1 MTDPGHEYES
11 QKSER
16 RPQLILLTNIF
27 LPSTSPE
34 FRRNLR
40 LVTSR
45 PIHTPRSGSDGIST
59 AMPSPV
65 PSQGCVEPQSTLES
79 NQRIWPVKAGQAW
92 SNLKLFP
99 RGNPDATRN
108 THVTPREPFL
118 HHFALLWTRLHHSRS
133 GRRSR
138 PEPQTLHSLRFL
150 LLDPP
155 LLRQNSC
162 TISAHFFATHFS
174 ANTPG
179 WEWRSFPKSAAMA
192 Y

>member
-1 MTDPGHEYES
+1 M
-11 QKSER
+11 
-16 RPQLILLTNIF
+16 IL
-27 LPSTSPE
+27 P
-34 FRRNLR
+34 
-40 LVTSR
+40 
-45 PIHTPRSGSDGIST
+45 HTPHST
-59 AMPSPV
+59 NSHAAQRKRRDIHRHAFAG

-162 TISAHFFATHFS
+162 TISAHFFA
-174 ANTPG
+174 
-179 WEWRSFPKSAAMA
+179 
-192 Y
+192 